1 MITGA
6 ERWTMVFTFLF
17 IKVYMLRI
25 FVVIIALAGCA
36 TRPDARSLTLEQLRR
51 NTVVQADC
59 PRIETIVQQLETN
72 QQRAGIP
79 RTNPESL
86 PEPAREYQALTRI
99 NIWALRIGC
108 SNPDYYKPL

>member
-1 MITGA
+1 MRG
-6 ERWTMVFTFLF
+6 
-17 IKVYMLRI
+17 
-25 FVVIIALAGCA
+25 IILVLLLAGCA
-36 TRPDARSLTLEQLRR
+36 HKPYQPAPLTLQQLRD
-51 NTVVQADC
+51 NTVVDADC
-59 PRIETIVQQLETN
+59 PNTEDIVAKLELN

-79 RTNPESL
+79 RTNPEIL

>member
-1 MITGA
+1 M
-6 ERWTMVFTFLF
+6 R
-17 IKVYMLRI
+17 
-25 FVVIIALAGCA
+25 FVALAVIIVVTGCA
-36 TRPDARSLTLEQLRR
+36 HRPEPQALTLEQLRN

-59 PRIETIVQQLETN
+59 ARIETIVQQLEAN

-79 RTNPESL
+79 RTNPEL
-86 PEPAREYQALTRI
+86 LLEPAREYQALTRI